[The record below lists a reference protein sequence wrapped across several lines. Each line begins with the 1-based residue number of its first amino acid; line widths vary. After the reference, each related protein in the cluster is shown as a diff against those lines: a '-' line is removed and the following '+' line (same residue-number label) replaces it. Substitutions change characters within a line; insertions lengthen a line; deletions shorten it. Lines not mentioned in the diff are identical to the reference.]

1 MVSVPLKDGVTRMF
15 DANVDILSLKFV
27 NYLSGRTCGCCVW
40 VPDFC
45 CFKIRKLAELGEEK
59 CQSGKPALGGGHYR
73 CGISAESDLY
83 NL

>member
-1 MVSVPLKDGVTRMF
+1 MI
-15 DANVDILSLKFV
+15 DANVDILSLRLV
-27 NYLSGRTCGCCVW
+27 DYLPGRMCGCCVW

-45 CFKIRKLAELGEEK
+45 FFEIRKPAELGEEK
-59 CQSGKPALGGGHYR
+59 GQSGKPALGGGHYR